1 MRTTALDC
9 AAALTL
15 IIITADLPN
24 ALGGLIKLIARQ
36 LNWLIGEQSRQDL
49 NEDSGSCE
57 PAVHV
62 NQYIPTFAPESH
74 ASYVKI

>member
-36 LNWLIGEQSRQDL
+36 LNWLIGEQARQDL

-57 PAVHV
+57 PAVQLNH
-62 NQYIPTFAPESH
+62 YIPTFVPKSH
-74 ASYVKI
+74 ASYVNI